1 MANFEINLEK
11 YSTPTSIAIIT
22 GLFLLALSFLTGWML
37 YYWYVL
43 QYGWNN
49 IVASIL
55 MLPSINIWQAGGV
68 ITLVSL
74 LTGVKGLSINAIY
87 KATGAKMNSWSL
99 FAHPFII
106 HAILW
111 ILVQLAAV

>member
-1 MANFEINLEK
+1 MQLNKIFNAANILMFIV
-11 YSTPTSIAIIT
+11 YAGAFT
-22 GLFLLALSFLTGWML
+22 LLGGFIGYT
-37 YYWYVL
+37 WYVL

-55 MLPSINIWQAGGV
+55 MLPDINIWQAGGV

-87 KATGAKMNSWSL
+87 KATGAKMNNWSV

-111 ILVQLAAV
+111 VLVQLAAM

>member
-1 MANFEINLEK
+1 MKFIEK
-11 YSTPTSIAIIT
+11 HASNIILAITYLFAGILVT
-22 GLFLLALSFLTGWML
+22 GFIG

-111 ILVQLAAV
+111 ILVQLAAM

>member
-1 MANFEINLEK
+1 MKLNKIFNSVNILMFIVYAVVF
-11 YSTPTSIAIIT
+11 T
-22 GLFLLALSFLTGWML
+22 LLGGFIG

-55 MLPSINIWQAGGV
+55 MLPDINIWQAGGV
-68 ITLVSL
+68 ATLVAL

-87 KATGAKMNSWSL
+87 KATGAKMNNWSV
-99 FAHPFII
+99 FVHPFII

>member
-1 MANFEINLEK
+1 MKFIDKHA
-11 YSTPTSIAIIT
+11 STIILAIT
-22 GLFLLALSFLTGWML
+22 YLFAGMFTTALIG
-37 YYWYVL
+37 YHWYVL

-55 MLPSINIWQAGGV
+55 MLPDINIWQAGGV
-68 ITLVSL
+68 YMLVSL

-87 KATGAKMNSWSL
+87 KVTGAKMNNWSV
-99 FAHPFII
+99 FVHPFVI

-111 ILVQLAAV
+111 ILVQLAAM

>member
-1 MANFEINLEK
+1 MKLNKIFNAVNILMFIV
-11 YSTPTSIAIIT
+11 YVGVFT
-22 GLFLLALSFLTGWML
+22 LLGGFIG
-37 YYWYVL
+37 YYWYVF

-68 ITLVSL
+68 ITFVAL

-87 KATGAKMNSWSL
+87 KATGAKMNNWSV
-99 FAHPFII
+99 FVHPFII

-111 ILVQLAAV
+111 ILVQLAAM

>member
-1 MANFEINLEK
+1 MKLIEK
-11 YSTPTSIAIIT
+11 HASTIVLGLTYLFAGILIT
-22 GLFLLALSFLTGWML
+22 AFIG

-49 IVASIL
+49 MVASIL

-87 KATGAKMNSWSL
+87 KATGAKMNNWSV
-99 FAHPFII
+99 FVHPFII

-111 ILVQLAAV
+111 VLVQLAAV

>member
-1 MANFEINLEK
+1 MKFIEK
-11 YSTPTSIAIIT
+11 HASTIILAITYLFAGILIT
-22 GLFLLALSFLTGWML
+22 AFIG

-55 MLPSINIWQAGGV
+55 MLPDINIWQAGGV

-87 KATGAKMNSWSL
+87 KATGAKMNNWSV

-111 ILVQLAAV
+111 VLVQLAAM

>member
-1 MANFEINLEK
+1 MRLNKIFNAANILMFIV
-11 YSTPTSIAIIT
+11 YVGAFT
-22 GLFLLALSFLTGWML
+22 LLGGFIG

-55 MLPSINIWQAGGV
+55 MLPDINIWQAGGV

-87 KATGAKMNSWSL
+87 KATGAKMSNWSV
-99 FAHPFII
+99 FVHPFIV

-111 ILVQLAAV
+111 ILVQLSAM

>member
-1 MANFEINLEK
+1 MKFIDKHASNIIL
-11 YSTPTSIAIIT
+11 AITYLFAGILIT
-22 GLFLLALSFLTGWML
+22 GFIG

-87 KATGAKMNSWSL
+87 KATGAKMNNWSV
-99 FAHPFII
+99 FVHPFII

-111 ILVQLAAV
+111 ILVQLAAM

>member
-1 MANFEINLEK
+1 MKLNKIFNSVNILMFIVYAVVF
-11 YSTPTSIAIIT
+11 T
-22 GLFLLALSFLTGWML
+22 LLGGFIG

-55 MLPSINIWQAGGV
+55 MLPDINIWQAGGV

-87 KATGAKMNSWSL
+87 KATGAKMNNWSV
-99 FAHPFII
+99 FVHPFII

>member
-1 MANFEINLEK
+1 MKLNKIFNSVNILMFIVYAVVF
-11 YSTPTSIAIIT
+11 T
-22 GLFLLALSFLTGWML
+22 LLGGFIG

-49 IVASIL
+49 IVANIL
-55 MLPSINIWQAGGV
+55 MLPDINIWQAGGV
-68 ITLVSL
+68 ATLVAL

-87 KATGAKMNSWSL
+87 KATGAKMNNWSV
-99 FAHPFII
+99 FVHPFII